1 MLALSTDRGKL
12 TMDDS
17 AQCPRA
23 CVWVITREDRRK
35 PGASLY
41 TLMRLS
47 LSLARPRHVIHH
59 IHELDF
65 YSQMSSYDVAVII
78 CWAQP
83 HRAEVGAVKEIA
95 RVEPME

>member
-1 MLALSTDRGKL
+1 VPARLRVGHYTGRQAKAGCLL
-12 TMDDS
+12 IH
-17 AQCPRA
+17 AY
-23 CVWVITREDRRK
+23 
-35 PGASLY
+35 AS
-41 TLMRLS
+41 LS